1 MKLPKNF
8 GGNSLQQMMA
18 QAQQAMARAK
28 NLEAELKEEII
39 DIDKGPVKASF
50 DGTGELL
57 SISIDKEV
65 LDPEDVEALEVP
77 NEDKIAYITQTTLSV
92 DDCQQIIDLL
102 KDRFP
107 HIDGPP
113 QADICYAT
121 SNRQDAVRAMAP
133 EADLVLVVGD
143 RESANSTRLAEI
155 AAEYGIPSYLI
166 GNAGMIDDAWLDGVE
181 TLLLTSGASAPDALV
196 QEVIDYLGELTTC
209 EVAERE
215 LAEENVHFRL
225 PSAFA

>member
-65 LDPEDVEALEVP
+65 LDPEDVEALEDLIVGVVRDGNTKATDLRNEKMKEIMPDVP
-77 NEDKIAYITQTTLSV
+77 E
-92 DDCQQIIDLL
+92 
-102 KDRFP
+102 
-107 HIDGPP
+107 
-113 QADICYAT
+113 
-121 SNRQDAVRAMAP
+121 
-133 EADLVLVVGD
+133 
-143 RESANSTRLAEI
+143 
-155 AAEYGIPSYLI
+155 
-166 GNAGMIDDAWLDGVE
+166 GMM
-181 TLLLTSGASAPDALV
+181 P
-196 QEVIDYLGELTTC
+196 
-209 EVAERE
+209 
-215 LAEENVHFRL
+215 F
-225 PSAFA
+225 